1 MHIALDG
8 SDLASTKFDGTTVY
22 VRELL
27 PRLARILRDAGHR
40 VTVFSHSPIA
50 PEVFGDSAEIN
61 ITRGRR
67 FWTQTVL
74 SRALFR
80 VKPDL
85 LFLPIQ
91 TVPLYR
97 PANLKVVATIHDI
110 DFLVYPAMYEWKNRF
125 LLRWFSRVVARNAT
139 KLIAVSEYSRGE
151 IMKFYKR
158 SMDDIAVV
166 YHGFDRKN
174 FRPPV
179 SMEEKTMV
187 VSNIQKKYAIP
198 GNVVLFVGAMQPR
211 KNINRLIEAFEL
223 YKANGDGANLVLV
236 SGNGWR
242 ENEIMKRIK
251 SSFALKNIHVLKNV
265 PYRDL
270 TGLYWNAS
278 VFVLVSM
285 SEGFGLP
292 ILEAMAC
299 GTPVLTSNSTA
310 LAEIAHDA
318 SIMIDPKDG
327 NAISNGLEKI
337 LTDSQTKKQLIEAG
351 FDRVITFSWDKCA
364 EETAKVIE
372 GVVGKV

>member
-1 MHIALDG
+1 VHIVLDG
-8 SDLASTKFDGTTVY
+8 SDLASNKFDGTTVY

-27 PRLARILRDAGHR
+27 PRLALILKRAGHR
-40 VTVFSHSPIA
+40 VTVFSHSPID
-50 PEVFGDSAEIN
+50 PDIFGDTAEIN
-61 ITRGRR
+61 VTRGRR

-97 PANLKVVATIHDI
+97 PSTLKVVATIHDL
-110 DFLVYPAMYEWKNRF
+110 DFLVYPTMYEWKNRL

-158 SMDDIAVV
+158 RMEDIAVV

-174 FRPPV
+174 FRPSV
-179 SMEEKTMV
+179 SVEEKAV
-187 VSNIQKKYAIP
+187 VIANIQKKYAIP

-211 KNINRLIEAFEL
+211 KNINRLIDAFEL
-223 YKANGDGANLVLV
+223 YKANGDGSNLVLV

-242 ENEIMKRIK
+242 EDEIMKRIK
-251 SSFALKNIHVLKNV
+251 SSSALKHIHVLKKV

-270 TGLYWNAS
+270 TGLYWNAAVS
-278 VFVLVSM
+278 VLVSM

-292 ILEAMAC
+292 VLEAMAC
-299 GTPVLTSNSTA
+299 GVPVLTSNSTA
-310 LAEIAHDA
+310 LAEIAQDA
-318 SIMIDPKDG
+318 ALTVDPKDG
-327 NAISNGLEKI
+327 NAIANGLEKI
-337 LTDSQTKKQLIEAG
+337 LTDSQTKKRLIEAG
-351 FDRVITFSWDKCA
+351 FDRVIAFSWDKCA
-364 EETAKVIE
+364 QETAGVIE
-372 GVVGKV
+372 KALEKV